1 MSEFLTK
8 NNIKEYLINCGT
20 DTRNEIL
27 RDVYIRLSALN
38 VALLESVETETK
50 AEEDI
55 RHSELN
61 IMSLLDINGE
71 YGLSIVDTDF
81 PIQRCMARVWGKGY
95 GSQCKHRSTGGSD
108 LCKLHTKKSKI
119 CNIPCITDENG
130 QRLGLFCGRI
140 DQWQDDEEGILPY
153 KDSNNKLKIRW
164 KNENTKKLIQIDIEN
179 GYEIKWWW
187 QKVNKTK

>member
-8 NNIKEYLINCGT
+8 NNIKEYLINCGS

-27 RDVYIRLSALN
+27 RDVYIRLSVLN

-50 AEEDI
+50 AEDI
-55 RHSELN
+55 RQSELN
-61 IMSLLDINGE
+61 INGE
-71 YGLSIVDTDF
+71 YGLSILYTDF

-95 GSQCKHRSTGGSD
+95 GSQCKYRSTGGSD
-108 LCKLHTKKSKI
+108 LCTRHTKQSKI

-130 QRLGLFCGRI
+130 QKLGLFCGRI
-140 DQWQDDEEGILPY
+140 DQWQDNEEGILPY

-164 KNENTKKLIQIDIEN
+164 KNENTKRQIQIHIEN
-179 GYEIKWWW
+179 GY
-187 QKVNKTK
+187 